1 VLAVAHH
8 ITSAAAAAHRGPLY
22 FLAAAAAGAAAA
34 GAAAGAFAALAALGA
49 LADFAGAERALGA
62 PRGAALGFSAP
73 TAGMPPLGRPV
84 LFLALAFLGAA
95 AFFFGA
101 AWCCCCYELLLSC
114 VCSSECKSRESV
126 SACSLNSSKRQPV
139 VLLTT
144 R

>member
-8 ITSAAAAAHRGPLY
+8 ITSAAAAHRGPLY

-73 TAGMPPLGRPV
+73 TAGMPPFGRPV

-95 AFFFGA
+95 AFFGA
-101 AWCCCCYELLLSC
+101 AFFLGAACCCCCCYKLLSYC
-114 VCSSECKSRESV
+114 VCSSECKSRESLLV
-126 SACSLNSSKRQPV
+126 CSLSSI
-139 VLLTT
+139 
-144 R
+144 